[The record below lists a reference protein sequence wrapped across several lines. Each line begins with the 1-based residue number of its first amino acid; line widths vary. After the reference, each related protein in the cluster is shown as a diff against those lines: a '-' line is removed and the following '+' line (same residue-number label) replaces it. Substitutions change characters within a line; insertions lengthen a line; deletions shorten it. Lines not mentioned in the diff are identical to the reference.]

1 VGWDESDSCSHKSHL
16 SHRAFLLAVA
26 AAMALSIVLAL
37 AATPYGIGVTPDSLA
52 YLRAAESVCHG
63 TGLYVPAYDGTLVP
77 LTHFPPL
84 YPATIAGLASL
95 GLEPL
100 RAARWI
106 ALLMA
111 AVNILAVALAAYRFT
126 GSRAA
131 SASVGFV
138 LALSVDMLF
147 LNTAVWSDAEF
158 ICFAVVSL
166 LCLTRYLEG
175 RAYRYLVAG
184 ALAAALAWLTR
195 YVGGALIAAGI
206 VGLAALG
213 PGSVRRRSVDA
224 ALFGAIAS
232 APGVAWMLRNLSLGG
247 SLTDRTVLA
256 TRDPVGDVT
265 ALVQTMC
272 SWLLPGTNRIEV
284 FPGQSWLVAV
294 CVLAVGVATLYA
306 LVRWVTPA
314 IDGRA
319 ALIQTPV
326 VFLVFGLLYTG
337 AVLVAAAYFDSVP
350 MDNRVLAPT
359 YVAGML
365 VVVWIAHV
373 AHRHA
378 PNRFLRFAIKAAAAG
393 LLLLNAVV
401 AAGAVMHFR
410 AEGRGF
416 VGPQWQYPLVQ
427 RTLTDAAA
435 GGVVFSNYASAVDFR
450 LGRRARDLSL
460 DALSSAVARDGTA
473 TLVFFDNPRSYAP
486 RSPGAVKTLP
496 TTTEYRA
503 QLLAPYETEMLAHE
517 RNAWVYRL
525 RPRKVEG
532 P

>member
-1 VGWDESDSCSHKSHL
+1 M
-16 SHRAFLLAVA
+16 SHRSFLLAVA
-26 AAMALSIVLAL
+26 AAMALSIFLAL
-37 AATPYGIGVTPDSLA
+37 AATPYGIGVTPDSVA
-52 YLRAAESVCHG
+52 YLRAAESLREG
-63 TGLYVPAYDGTLVP
+63 TGLSVPAYDGALVP

-84 YPATIAGLASL
+84 YPATLAGLAAL

-100 RAARWI
+100 QAARGM

-111 AVNILAVALAAYRFT
+111 AANILAVAFAAYRFT

-131 SASVGFV
+131 STAVCFV

-158 ICFAVVSL
+158 IFFAVVSL

-175 RAYRYLVAG
+175 RGYRYLVAG
-184 ALAAALAWLTR
+184 AVAAALAWLAR
-195 YVGGALIAAGI
+195 YVGGALIATGI

-224 ALFGAIAS
+224 ALFGAIAC

-256 TRDPVGDVT
+256 TRDPVGDLA
-265 ALVQTMC
+265 ALFQTVC

-284 FPGQSWLVAV
+284 IPWQSWLVTV
-294 CVLAVGVATLYA
+294 CVLAVSVATLYA

-319 ALIQTPV
+319 AVIQTPV
-326 VFLVFGLLYTG
+326 VFLLFGLLYTG
-337 AVLVAAAYFDSVP
+337 SVLVAAAYFDSVP
-350 MDNRVLAPT
+350 VDNRVLAPA
-359 YVAGML
+359 YVAGVL
-365 VVVWIAHV
+365 VVAWIAHT
-373 AHRHA
+373 AHRRA
-378 PNRFLRFAIKAAAAG
+378 PNRSLRFGIEGAAAG

-427 RTLTDAAA
+427 RALTDVAD
-435 GGVVFSNYASAVDFR
+435 GEVVFSNYASAVDFR
-450 LGRRARDLSL
+450 LGRRAHDLSP

-473 TLVFFDNPRSYAP
+473 TLVYFESPRSYAP
-486 RSPGAVKTLP
+486 RSAGAVKAPP
-496 TTTEYRA
+496 TTTEYRV
-503 QLLAPYETEMLAHE
+503 QLLAPYATEALAHE
-517 RNAWVYRL
+517 RNAWVYRI
-525 RPRKVEG
+525 RPR
-532 P
+532 